1 MEQRVE
7 EPTHEEL
14 LRIDAQR
21 SWVRDHFEPDARG
34 QYETLD
40 GKLRLLD
47 TILSQDWI
55 RSDETVKLQC
65 LGIAFGDILAQDLG
79 LRWITVEDEYG
90 RDPAL
95 KLDGSSVLVFPLTTI
110 SKRVERGEK
119 VDVYALL
126 ELSRTTIGDVV
137 RRST

>member
-1 MEQRVE
+1 MKQRVE

-21 SWVRDHFEPDARG
+21 SWVRDHFELDARG
-34 QYETLD
+34 QYETVD

-47 TILSQDWI
+47 AILSQDWI

-65 LGIAFGDILAQDLG
+65 LGIAFGDILVQDLG